1 MDALRFFMSNEWYF
15 KTGNLSGVID
25 RMHPYDQVYFPCDV
39 RKYKWDTYSFNYYHG
54 IKRYLGNDDINRSH
68 TFVFKA
74 KVLKISHILI
84 KMLYYS
90 FLSYMS
96 FIVLRKFGFFRYIAD
111 IFDV

>member
-1 MDALRFFMSNEWYF
+1 MSNQWYF
-15 KTGNLSGVID
+15 KTGNLSSVID

-39 RKYKWDTYSFNYYHG
+39 RKYKWETYAFNYYHG

-68 TFVFKA
+68 TYAVKA
-74 KVLKISHILI
+74 RVLKVAHSLI

-90 FLSYMS
+90 FLTYMS
-96 FIVLRKFGFFRYIAD
+96 FVVLRKFGFFRYIAD